1 MTPGE
6 LLMKY
11 RKNHLDAMQSA
22 LEVIDQ
28 VDAEFAA
35 RFGRSYGGCIEE
47 YRSDDAELV
56 LITIGGMS
64 GTGKDAVDIA
74 REKGIKAGLIRIR
87 FYRPFPAQRIARAL
101 KGKKAFAVVDRS
113 VSFGWSRGPMYVETK
128 SAISD
133 SDKKYASFSAIG
145 GLGGADIS
153 VEHLLGCIE
162 KLETLKNKPGEAE
175 TVWLMND

>member
-11 RKNHLDAMQSA
+11 RKNHLDAMQAA

-74 REKGIKAGLIRIR
+74 REKGIKAGLIRLR

-101 KGKKAFAVVDRS
+101 EGKKAFAVVDRS

-133 SDKKYASFSAIG
+133 SDKRYASFSAIG

-162 KLETLKNKPGEAE
+162 KLEACKNKPGEAE